1 MGYGA
6 AIDTLKAS
14 EDLQS
19 AGMDVVLS
27 KAVVGVLNEAVT
39 SNVAT
44 KDDLAVLKADM
55 EAEFA
60 DVRGEMRTEFAKVR
74 QEMAQNNQT
83 IVRTLIT
90 TIGFFAVFM
99 GAASVFGD
107 AIAKA
112 LAFGG

>member
-14 EDLQS
+14 ESLQS
-19 AGMDVVLS
+19 AGMDVDLS
-27 KAVVGVLNEAVT
+27 KAVVGVLNGAVT

-44 KDDLAVLKADM
+44 KDDLAVLKADID
-55 EAEFA
+55 A
-60 DVRGEMRTEFAKVR
+60 EFAKVR
-74 QEMAQNNQT
+74 QEMAQNNQV

-99 GAASVFGD
+99 SAVSVFGD

-112 LAFGG
+112 LGFGG